1 MILFNIFPFAP
12 PPPPP
17 LAFLCLKL
25 FRSLYIWFSMPPVC
39 HFPSFLYISLCCMT
53 LDPLAGKWQLFC
65 SSSQLLTEPKNTRS
79 GVRSGLCSVRRAHVY
94 AESRARMQ
102 VNTFAAGC
110 KHDDVQTPV
119 VRTRFPYNRAAE
131 SLARGRVRV
140 RNESTQRGEQR
151 GRSVTAD

>member
-1 MILFNIFPFAP
+1 MLYDFRPTGWKMTIILLQQPAIN
-12 PPPPP
+12 
-17 LAFLCLKL
+17 
-25 FRSLYIWFSMPPVC
+25 R
-39 HFPSFLYISLCCMT
+39 
-53 LDPLAGKWQLFC
+53 AGEY
-65 SSSQLLTEPKNTRS
+65 TE
-79 GVRSGLCSVRRAHVY
+79 RRAERALQCEASARVY

-102 VNTFAAGC
+102 VNMFAARC
-110 KHDDVQTPV
+110 KHDVQTPV

>member
-1 MILFNIFPFAP
+1 MLYDFRPTGWKMTIILLQQPAINRAEE
-12 PPPPP
+12 
-17 LAFLCLKL
+17 
-25 FRSLYIWFSMPPVC
+25 Y
-39 HFPSFLYISLCCMT
+39 
-53 LDPLAGKWQLFC
+53 
-65 SSSQLLTEPKNTRS
+65 TE
-79 GVRSGLCSVRRAHVY
+79 RRAERALQCEASARVY

-110 KHDDVQTPV
+110 KQDDVQTPV